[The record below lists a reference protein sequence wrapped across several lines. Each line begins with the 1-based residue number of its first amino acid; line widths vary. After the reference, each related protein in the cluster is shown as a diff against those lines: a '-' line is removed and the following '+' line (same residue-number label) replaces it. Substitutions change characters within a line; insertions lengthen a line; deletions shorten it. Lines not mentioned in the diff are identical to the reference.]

1 MADKL
6 SINININGRVY
17 PLTIERKEEKEA
29 KIRKAAKMINDIVLE
44 YKKKYV
50 NQDAQDFL
58 AMTALQFV
66 LKNLDL
72 EEQSDE
78 SPIVEEIRSL
88 DEQLNEFLSLNE

>member
-6 SINININGRVY
+6 SINININGRIY
-17 PLTIERKEEKEA
+17 PLKIDRKEEE

-58 AMTALQFV
+58 AMTAFQFV
-66 LKNLDL
+66 LKNLEM
-72 EEQSDE
+72 EEKSDE
-78 SPIVEEIRSL
+78 SPIVEEVRLL
-88 DEQLNEFLSLNE
+88 DEQLSEFLSLNE

>member
-17 PLTIERKEEKEA
+17 PLKIDRDEKEEER
-29 KIRKAAKMINDIVLE
+29 IRKAAKMINDIILE

-58 AMTALQFV
+58 AMTAFQFV
-66 LKNLDL
+66 LKNLKL

-78 SPIVEEIRSL
+78 SPLVEEIRL
-88 DEQLNEFLSLNE
+88 MDEQLSEFLSLNE

>member
-17 PLTIERKEEKEA
+17 PLRIDRNEEER
-29 KIRKAAKMINDIVLE
+29 IRKAAKMINDIVLE

-58 AMTALQFV
+58 AMTAFQFV
-66 LKNLDL
+66 LKNLEL

-78 SPIVEEIRSL
+78 SPMVEQVRRM
-88 DEQLNEFLSLNE
+88 DEQLSEFLSLNE

>member
-17 PLTIERKEEKEA
+17 PLKINRKEDEEA
-29 KIRKAAKMINDIVLE
+29 RIRKAAKMINDIVLE

-58 AMTALQFV
+58 AMTAFQFV
-66 LKNLDL
+66 LKNLEM

-78 SPIVEEIRSL
+78 SPIIEEIRLL
-88 DEQLNEFLSLNE
+88 DEQLSEFLSLNE

>member
-6 SINININGRVY
+6 SINININGRIY
-17 PLTIERKEEKEA
+17 PLKIDRKDEER
-29 KIRKAAKMINDIVLE
+29 IRKAAKMINDIVLE

-58 AMTALQFV
+58 AMTAFQFV
-66 LKNLDL
+66 LKNLEM

-78 SPIVEEIRSL
+78 SPIVEEIRLL
-88 DEQLNEFLSLNE
+88 DEQLSEFLSLNE